1 MTYPQTGID
10 LGVRSM
16 NREIF
21 PSIMP
26 NSTPPIRPCAQP
38 ENLRR
43 ADKLP
48 GDTAIDTA
56 LVRRCTAGD
65 ESAFTEIVNRYRGKI
80 FGLTLN
86 LLHNAAD
93 AEEITQDTFI
103 RAYRG
108 LDRFRGDSSLSTW
121 LYRIALNLA
130 RNRYWYFFRRRRQHW
145 VSLDR
150 PLTENSPATFADV
163 VAATDHDP
171 AQETVTSEFTTLVAA
186 CMERLDRRHRE
197 VLVMRNVLDLS
208 YDEIARALNINVGT
222 VKSRIARARE
232 YLRSLLAESCPDLTP
247 ALSLTDFFLTARA
260 VYGQPA
266 ISYA

>member
-1 MTYPQTGID
+1 MPMTTPDFQSTAGLRHAPSPDASAGDLPQD
-10 LGVRSM
+10 S
-16 NREIF
+16 
-21 PSIMP
+21 
-26 NSTPPIRPCAQP
+26 
-38 ENLRR
+38 NLLQRF
-43 ADKLP
+43 A
-48 GDTAIDTA
+48 T
-56 LVRRCTAGD
+56 GD

-80 FGLTLN
+80 FSLTLN

-108 LDRFRGDSSLSTW
+108 LARFRGESSLSTW

-130 RNRYWYFFRRRRQHW
+130 RNRYWYFFRRRRQNW

-150 PLTENSPATFADV
+150 PLNDDSQSTLADL
-163 VAATDHDP
+163 VASTDHDP
-171 AQETVTSEFTTLVAA
+171 AQETATSEFNSLVAT
-186 CMERLDRRHRE
+186 CLERLDQKHRE
-197 VLVMRNVLDLS
+197 ILIMRNVLDLS
-208 YDEIARALNINVGT
+208 YEDIARALGINVGT

-232 YLRSLLAESCPDLTP
+232 YLRTLLAELCPDLAP
-247 ALSLTDFFLTARA
+247 ALSLADFFLTARA

>member
-1 MTYPQTGID
+1 MVT
-10 LGVRSM
+10 
-16 NREIF
+16 
-21 PSIMP
+21 
-26 NSTPPIRPCAQP
+26 STPTIHPSSSSENTRSPAVAPGEGAQ
-38 ENLRR
+38 
-43 ADKLP
+43 
-48 GDTAIDTA
+48 DTV
-56 LVRRCTAGD
+56 LLQRFSGGD

-80 FGLTLN
+80 FSLTLN

-108 LDRFRGDSSLSTW
+108 LERFRGESSLSTW

-130 RNRYWYFFRRRRQHW
+130 RNRYWYFFRRRRQNW

-150 PLTENSPATFADV
+150 PLNDESQATLADL

-171 AQETVTSEFTTLVAA
+171 AQETVTAEFTSLIAA
-186 CMERLDRRHRE
+186 CMDRLDQKHRE
-197 VLVMRNVLDLS
+197 ILIMRNVLDLS
-208 YDEIARALNINVGT
+208 YEEIARALAINVGT

-232 YLRSLLAESCPDLTP
+232 YLRSLLAELCPDLSP
-247 ALSLTDFFLTARA
+247 AISLADFFLTARA

>member
-1 MTYPQTGID
+1 MLTFTSATRPPASQD
-10 LGVRSM
+10 RPR
-16 NREIF
+16 NAE
-21 PSIMP
+21 PSTEEGGDD
-26 NSTPPIRPCAQP
+26 STLLSRFS
-38 ENLRR
+38 
-43 ADKLP
+43 
-48 GDTAIDTA
+48 G
-56 LVRRCTAGD
+56 GD

-80 FGLTLN
+80 FSLTLN

-108 LDRFRGDSSLSTW
+108 LERFRGESSLSTW

-130 RNRYWYFFRRRRQHW
+130 RNRYWYFFRRRRQNW

-150 PLTENSPATFADV
+150 PLNDDSQATLADL

-171 AQETVTSEFTTLVAA
+171 AQETVTGEFTSLIAT
-186 CMERLDRRHRE
+186 CMERLDQKHRE
-197 VLVMRNVLDLS
+197 ILIMRNVLDLS
-208 YDEIARALNINVGT
+208 YEEIARALGINVGT

-232 YLRSLLAESCPDLTP
+232 YLRSLLAELCPDLAP
-247 ALSLTDFFLTARA
+247 AVSLADFFLTART

>member
-1 MTYPQTGID
+1 MPAC
-10 LGVRSM
+10 SP
-16 NREIF
+16 EIH
-21 PSIMP
+21 PRTQVGNGPVDTHS
-26 NSTPPIRPCAQP
+26 R
-38 ENLRR
+38 
-43 ADKLP
+43 
-48 GDTAIDTA
+48 DTAVDAA
-56 LVRRCTAGD
+56 LVRRFAAGD

-80 FGLTLN
+80 FGLTFN

-93 AEEITQDTFI
+93 AEEITQDAFI

-108 LDRFRGDSSLSTW
+108 LSRFRGESSLSTW
-121 LYRIALNLA
+121 LHRIALNLA

-150 PLTENSPATFADV
+150 PLTEDSDATFADL
-163 VAATDHDP
+163 VAATDRDP

-186 CMERLDRRHRE
+186 CMERLDPRHRE
-197 VLVMRNVLDLS
+197 ILVMRNVLDLS
-208 YDEIARALNINVGT
+208 YEEIARSLGINVGT

-232 YLRSLLAESCPDLTP
+232 YLRTLLAGSCPELTP
-247 ALSLTDFFLTARA
+247 ALSLNDFFLAARA

>member
-1 MTYPQTGID
+1 MICEKF
-10 LGVRSM
+10 L
-16 NREIF
+16 
-21 PSIMP
+21 SIMP
-26 NSTPPIRPCAQP
+26 TSTPPIRPCSQP
-38 ENLRR
+38 ENPRR

-48 GDTAIDTA
+48 GDTAIDAA

-65 ESAFTEIVNRYRGKI
+65 ESAFTEIVNRYRAKI

-150 PLTENSPATFADV
+150 PLTEDSQATFAEV

-171 AQETVTSEFTTLVAA
+171 AQETVTREFTTLVAA

-197 VLVMRNVLDLS
+197 ILVMRNVLDLS

-232 YLRSLLAESCPDLTP
+232 YLRSLLAELCPDLTP